1 MKRNLSCLT
10 LLSSLLLTTCFWFPT
25 NGKAPQIPELTSV
38 APSTYNEKL
47 SRDAFPKGF
56 VFGAATSAY
65 QVEGMALK
73 DGRGPSIWDD
83 YMHVPGFIADN
94 STADVATDEY
104 HHYKEDI
111 DILKKMNFDAY
122 RFSISWS
129 RIFPDG
135 EGRINPQGVNYYNN
149 LIDYMLQQGITPYA
163 NLLHSDSPLA
173 LEKKYQGWLN
183 PKTVDIFANYAEFC
197 FKTFGDRVKN
207 WFTIN
212 EPRIMAAF
220 GYDQKMNPP
229 FRCTGCA
236 AGGNSSTEPYLV
248 THHLL
253 LAHATAV
260 KRYRD
265 KYQATQNGKIGIV
278 LDFGWYEPL
287 TNSREDREAAQRA
300 RDFLIGWYLDPLIN
314 GQYPVTMQEIVKER
328 LPKFTPDQIA
338 LVKGSTDYIGIN
350 QYTSSYIKNSLIKN
364 LAPISYSN
372 DWHVESLTERNG
384 VSIGPRANSNWLLMV
399 PTGIYHC
406 VKYIKEK
413 YGSPA
418 IIITENGMDQPGN
431 VTLPG
436 ALNDTRRVNF
446 YKSYL
451 PELKKGIDE
460 GANVVGYFAWSLLDN
475 FEWRSGYTSRFGL
488 VYVDFHNLKRYP
500 KLSAY
505 WFRDMLKRK

>member
-10 LLSSLLLTTCFWFPT
+10 LLSSLLLTTSLWFPT
-25 NGKAPQIPELTSV
+25 NGEAPQIPELTPV
-38 APSTYNEKL
+38 TPSTYTEKL

-73 DGRGPSIWDD
+73 EGRGPSIWDG
-83 YMHVPGFIADN
+83 YIHLPGFIADN
-94 STADVATDEY
+94 STADIATDEY

-135 EGRINPQGVNYYNN
+135 EGRVNPQGVNYYNN

-163 NLLHSDSPLA
+163 NLFHSDSPLA
-173 LEKKYQGWLN
+173 LETKYQGWLN
-183 PKTVDIFANYAEFC
+183 PNIVDIFANYAEFC

-212 EPRIMAAF
+212 EPRLMAAF
-220 GYDQKMNPP
+220 GYDQKINPP

-236 AGGNSSTEPYLV
+236 AGGNSSTEPYIV

-265 KYQATQNGKIGIV
+265 KYQPSQNGKIGIV
-278 LDFGWYEPL
+278 LDFVWFEPL
-287 TNSREDREAAQRA
+287 TNSREDRDAAQRA
-300 RDFLIGWYLDPLIN
+300 RDFQIGWYLDPLIN
-314 GQYPVTMQEIVKER
+314 GQYPITMQQIVEER
-328 LPKFTPDQIA
+328 LPKFSLGQVA

-350 QYTSSYIKNSLIKN
+350 QYTACYVKNSLMKN
-364 LAPISYSN
+364 RAPIGYSN
-372 DWHVESLTERNG
+372 DWHVQSLTVRNG
-384 VSIGPRANSNWLLMV
+384 VRIGPRANSNWLLMV
-399 PTGIYHC
+399 PTGIYHS

-413 YGSPA
+413 YRNPA
-418 IIITENGMDQPGN
+418 VIITENGMDQPGN
-431 VTLPG
+431 VALPG
-436 ALNDTRRVNF
+436 ALNDTRRVNY
-446 YKSYL
+446 YKSYISD
-451 PELKKGIDE
+451 LKKGIDE

-475 FEWRSGYTSRFGL
+475 FEWRLGYTSRFGL

-505 WFRDMLKRK
+505 WFRNMLKRK